1 MRWRRVIDH
10 AVHGGLG
17 SLGDRGSVGGP
28 GALTRRRASSAL
40 AASALALLAGCGF
53 QLRRPPPM
61 GFTRIALQGFEP
73 RAPLAEDL
81 RRALREVAQV
91 VASPEQAQVVLVV
104 LQDRTDRSIVAS
116 TATGQ
121 VREMQLRL
129 QFGFRLA
136 TPEGGVLAPP
146 AQLVLAR
153 DMSFSETAALAKELE
168 EAQQLREMRADIVGQ
183 VLRRLASVRL
193 PAG

>member
-1 MRWRRVIDH
+1 MRRRRLIGL
-10 AVHGGLG
+10 GGLG
-17 SLGDRGSVGGP
+17 SLRGIGSLIGLRAP
-28 GALTRRRASSAL
+28 LTWAVS
-40 AASALALLAGCGF
+40 ASALGAGCGF

-61 GFTRIALQGFEP
+61 PFSRIALQGFEP

-81 RRALREVAQV
+81 SRALREVAQV
-91 VASPEQAQVVLVV
+91 VASPQQAQVVLVV
-104 LQDRTDRSIVAS
+104 LQDRTLRSIVAS
-116 TATGQ
+116 TAAGQ
-121 VREMQLRL
+121 VRELQLRL

-136 TPEGGVLAPP
+136 TPEGTVLAPP

-193 PAG
+193 PGG

>member
-1 MRWRRVIDH
+1 MRRRSLI
-10 AVHGGLG
+10 GLG
-17 SLGDRGSVGGP
+17 SLGSLGGLGGLACP
-28 GALTRRRASSAL
+28 RAAAAL
-40 AASALALLAGCGF
+40 AASAAAALVAGCGF
-53 QLRRPPPM
+53 QLRRPQPM
-61 GFTRIALQGFEP
+61 PFARIALQGFEP
-73 RAPLAEDL
+73 RSPLAEEL

-91 VASPEQAQVVLVV
+91 VASPPQAQVVLVA
-104 LQDRTDRSIVAS
+104 LQDRTDRSVVAS
-116 TATGQ
+116 TTSGQ

-136 TPEGGVLAPP
+136 TPEGAVLAAP

-153 DMSFSETAALAKELE
+153 DLSFSETAALAKELE

-193 PAG
+193 PGG

>member
-1 MRWRRVIDH
+1 MPF
-10 AVHGGLG
+10 A
-17 SLGDRGSVGGP
+17 
-28 GALTRRRASSAL
+28 
-40 AASALALLAGCGF
+40 
-53 QLRRPPPM
+53 
-61 GFTRIALQGFEP
+61 RIALQGFEP
-73 RAPLAEDL
+73 RSPLAEEL

-91 VASPEQAQVVLVV
+91 VASPPQAQVVLVA
-104 LQDRTDRSIVAS
+104 LQDRTDRSVVAS
-116 TATGQ
+116 TTSGQ

-136 TPEGGVLAPP
+136 TPEGAVLAAP

-153 DMSFSETAALAKELE
+153 DLSFSETAALAKELE

-193 PAG
+193 PGG

>member
-1 MRWRRVIDH
+1 M
-10 AVHGGLG
+10 
-17 SLGDRGSVGGP
+17 
-28 GALTRRRASSAL
+28 GATRRRLLLASSGAWV
-40 AASALALLAGCGF
+40 LAGCGF

-61 GFTRIALQGFEP
+61 PFTRIALQGFEP
-73 RAPLAEDL
+73 RSPLAEAL
-81 RRALREVAQV
+81 RRALRQAAQV
-91 VASPEQAQVVLVV
+91 VAAPEQAQVVLVA

-129 QFGFRLA
+129 QFGYRVARPDGTALA
-136 TPEGGVLAPP
+136 AP

-183 VLRRLASVRL
+183 VLQRLASLRL
-193 PAG
+193 APGR

>member
-1 MRWRRVIDH
+1 M
-10 AVHGGLG
+10 
-17 SLGDRGSVGGP
+17 
-28 GALTRRRASSAL
+28 RRRLIGVGAL
-40 AASALALLAGCGF
+40 AAAALLPGCGF

-61 GFTRIALQGFEP
+61 GFSRIALQGFEP
-73 RAPLAEDL
+73 RSALAEDL
-81 RRALREVAQV
+81 RRALRERAQV
-91 VASPEQAQVVLVV
+91 VATPAQAQVVLVV
-104 LQDRTDRSIVAS
+104 LQDRTDRSVVAS

-136 TPEGGVLAPP
+136 TPEGAALAPP

-193 PAG
+193 PGP

>member
-1 MRWRRVIDH
+1 MQRRRLIGLMSPMSGMSLLRTRGPMGL
-10 AVHGGLG
+10 GGLA
-17 SLGDRGSVGGP
+17 
-28 GALTRRRASSAL
+28 GAT
-40 AASALALLAGCGF
+40 LLAGCGF

-61 GFTRIALQGFEP
+61 PFARIALQGFEP
-73 RAPLAEDL
+73 RSALAEDL

-91 VASPEQAQVVLVV
+91 VAAAPQAQVVLLA
-104 LQDRTDRSIVAS
+104 LQDRIDRSIVAS

-121 VREMQLRL
+121 VRELQLRL
-129 QFGFRLA
+129 QFGFRVA
-136 TPEGGVLAPP
+136 TPEGVVLAAP

-183 VLRRLASVRL
+183 VMRRLASVRL
-193 PAG
+193 PGG

>member
-1 MRWRRVIDH
+1 MRRRRVIDH

-73 RAPLAEDL
+73 RA
-81 RRALREVAQV
+81 REVAQV